1 MDLGTVY
8 AMPPQPPVEE
18 NTRWFDAG
26 AVTLGVE
33 YRALN
38 PEQLIDTYKDNPKYL
53 AELLDKSPEG
63 GFTDEGVSLHVK
75 STDDGHEYV
84 RFDVFDGDPHYHY
97 VHKTPPDAEPKNNVI
112 IYDQDAHGDMFE
124 WAMTCLRTRLPAML
138 THAGG
143 ADVAAKLDGAK
154 VNATVDE
161 VEKLA
166 RQALAGGR
174 SEPLPA

>member
-1 MDLGTVY
+1 MDLGNVY

-38 PEQLIDTYKDNPKYL
+38 PEQLVETYKDNPKYL

-75 STDDGHEYV
+75 STEDGHEYV
-84 RFDVFDGDPHYHY
+84 RFDVFEGDPHYHY
-97 VHKTPPDAEPKNNVI
+97 VSNTAPGEDPRNNVVV
-112 IYDQDAHGDMFE
+112 YDADAHGDMFE

-138 THAGG
+138 SHAGG
-143 ADVAAKLDGAK
+143 SAVAAKIDQGQLDAAVDK
-154 VNATVDE
+154 VE
-161 VEKLA
+161 ELA
-166 RQALAGGR
+166 RVALAGGAPA
-174 SEPLPA
+174 PLPS

>member
-1 MDLGTVY
+1 MDLGNVY

-38 PEQLIDTYKDNPKYL
+38 PEQLVETYKDNPKYL

-75 STDDGHEYV
+75 STDNGHEYV
-84 RFDVFDGDPHYHY
+84 RFDVFEGDPHYHY
-97 VHKTPPDAEPKNNVI
+97 VHKTGADEEPRNNVVV
-112 IYDQDAHGDMFE
+112 YDIDAHGDMFE
-124 WAMTCLRTRLPAML
+124 WAMTCLRSRLPAML

-143 ADVAAKLDGAK
+143 ADVASKLDQTK
-154 VNATVDE
+154 LNATVDE

-166 RQALAGGR
+166 RVALAGGR
-174 SEPLPA
+174 PAPLPT